1 MSDAVLIAENL
12 AAGYGKRVIQRD
24 LNFRIARGEV
34 FVIMGGSGCGKSTLL
49 RHLIGLQAPLAGRM
63 LFNGEEFW
71 AQSEARRAELQQE
84 FGVLYQNG
92 ALWGSM
98 TLRENIC
105 LPLESYRPNLGRAE
119 LDELAA
125 LKLALVGL
133 GGCDEL
139 YPAELSGGMRKRAA
153 LARALALDPQVL
165 FFDEPSAG
173 LDPISSMALDELIL
187 QLRDS
192 LGSSIVLVTH
202 ELPRIFT
209 VADTCL
215 FLDGQAGTDFYE
227 VHTTGSQGSER
238 NYQVDVRDTGRPA
251 DGVDEL
257 VVRGVDGSEAEGATD
272 DIFLL
277 RRFDMAGSAEAE

>member
-12 AAGYGKRVIQRD
+12 SAGYGKRVIQRD

-105 LPLESYRPNLGRAE
+105 LPLETYRPNLGRAE

-173 LDPISSMALDELIL
+173 LDPLSSLALDELIL

-192 LGSSIVLVTH
+192 LGASIVLVTH
-202 ELPRIFT
+202 ELPSIYR

-215 FLDGQAGTDFYE
+215 FLDNQTRTQIAYGPLQQLLE
-227 VHTTGSQGSER
+227 QG
-238 NYQVDVRDTGRPA
+238 PP
-251 DGVDEL
+251 
-257 VVRGVDGSEAEGATD
+257 VVRRFLQRGEGPAAAEE
-272 DIFLL
+272 
-277 RRFDMAGSAEAE
+277 S

>member
-1 MSDAVLIAENL
+1 MSDAVLTVEQL
-12 AAGYGKRVIQRD
+12 DAGYGTRVIQHD
-24 LNFRIARGEV
+24 LNFSIQRGEV
-34 FVIMGGSGCGKSTLL
+34 FVIMGGSGCGKSTVL
-49 RHLIGLQAPLAGRM
+49 RHLIGLQAPLGGRV
-63 LFNGEEFW
+63 LFHGEDFW
-71 AQSEARRAELQQE
+71 AQDEARRAELLQH
-84 FGVLYQNG
+84 FGVLYQNS

-105 LPLESYRPNLGRAE
+105 LPLETYRPNLGRAE

-125 LKLALVGL
+125 LKLNLVGL

-153 LARALALDPQVL
+153 LARALSLDPQVL

-173 LDPISSMALDELIL
+173 LDPISSKALDELIL

-202 ELPRIFT
+202 ELPSIFA

-215 FLDGQAGTDFYE
+215 FLDGQTGTQIALGAPRELLANGPQE
-227 VHTTGSQGSER
+227 VQRFLGR
-238 NYQVDVRDTGRPA
+238 NGTF
-251 DGVDEL
+251 L
-257 VVRGVDGSEAEGATD
+257 KAEDA
-272 DIFLL
+272 
-277 RRFDMAGSAEAE
+277 

>member
-1 MSDAVLIAENL
+1 MNDAVLIADHL
-12 AAGYGKRVIQRD
+12 SAGYGKRVIQHD
-24 LNFRIARGEV
+24 LNFAIQRGEV

-49 RHLIGLQAPLAGRM
+49 RHLIGLQAPLGGRM
-63 LFNGEEFW
+63 LFNGEDFW
-71 AQSEARRAELQQE
+71 AQPEARRSELQQD
-84 FGVLYQNG
+84 FGVLYQNA
-92 ALWGSM
+92 ALWGAM

-105 LPLESYRPNLGRAE
+105 LPLETYRPKLSRAE

-125 LKLALVGL
+125 LKLSLVGL

-202 ELPRIFT
+202 ELPSIFA

-215 FLDGQAGTDFYE
+215 FLDAQAGTQLALGPPAE
-227 VHTTGSQGSER
+227 LLAHGP
-238 NYQVDVRDTGRPA
+238 QVVQRFLRRDTHLA
-251 DGVDEL
+251 K
-257 VVRGVDGSEAEGATD
+257 EAP
-272 DIFLL
+272 
-277 RRFDMAGSAEAE
+277 

>member
-1 MSDAVLIAENL
+1 MSDAMLIAENL
-12 AAGYGKRVIQRD
+12 SAGYGKRVIQRD

-105 LPLESYRPNLGRAE
+105 LPLETYRPNLGRAE

-139 YPAELSGGMRKRAA
+139 YPAELSGGMQKRVG
-153 LARALALDPQVL
+153 LARAIAAEPEVI
-165 FFDEPSAG
+165 FFDEPTTG
-173 LDPISSMALDELIL
+173 LDPIMSGVINDLI
-187 QLRDS
+187 RE
-192 LGSSIVLVTH
+192 IVTEMGATAMTITH
-202 ELPRIFT
+202 DMTSVRAIADT
-209 VADTCL
+209 VAMLHGGVIRWTGPVSD
-215 FLDGQAGTDFYE
+215 LDATPDPYVQQFI
-227 VHTTGSQGSER
+227 H
-238 NYQVDVRDTGRPA
+238 GR
-251 DGVDEL
+251 
-257 VVRGVDGSEAEGATD
+257 AEGP
-272 DIFLL
+272 IESL
-277 RRFDMAGSAEAE
+277 R

>member
-1 MSDAVLIAENL
+1 MNEALLVAENL
-12 AAGYGKRVIQRD
+12 SAGYGSLVIQRD
-24 LNFRIARGEV
+24 LNFSIRRGEV

-49 RHLIGLQAPLAGRM
+49 RHLIGLQAPLVGRVLFAG
-63 LFNGEEFW
+63 EDFW
-71 AQSEARRAELQQE
+71 ARDEDSRAALQQH

-92 ALWGSM
+92 ALWGAM

-105 LPLESYRPNLGRAE
+105 LPLAAYRPLLQPAE
-119 LDELAA
+119 LAELAA

-133 GGCDEL
+133 AGCDEL
-139 YPAELSGGMRKRAA
+139 YPSELSGGMRKRAA

-173 LDPISSMALDELIL
+173 LDPISSLALDELIL

-202 ELPRIFT
+202 ELPSIHA

-215 FLDGQAGTDFYE
+215 FLDSQTRTQIAL
-227 VHTTGSQGSER
+227 GSVAQLLSDAPE
-238 NYQVDVRDTGRPA
+238 QVQR
-251 DGVDEL
+251 
-257 VVRGVDGSEAEGATD
+257 
-272 DIFLL
+272 FL
-277 RRFDMAGSAEAE
+277 RRGEPARRTETR